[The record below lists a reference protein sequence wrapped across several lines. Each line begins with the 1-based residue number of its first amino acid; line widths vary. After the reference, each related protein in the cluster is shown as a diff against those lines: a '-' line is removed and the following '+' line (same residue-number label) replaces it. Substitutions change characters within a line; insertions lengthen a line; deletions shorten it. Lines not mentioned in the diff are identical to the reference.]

1 MWRPWAC
8 FPGKMITGQ
17 RIDEYVTRIAE
28 VKAELERRSW
38 TAIRHDEWA
47 SPLGDTIR
55 FSYAHL
61 EFRVYTNYIG
71 TDRRPETHVIHVR
84 EADKAHVPTVEEIL
98 TDILDIN
105 LAAWNPRHGAYA
117 QATRSNG
124 VASKPQA

>member
-1 MWRPWAC
+1 
-8 FPGKMITGQ
+8 MITGQ